1 MKMSRISLVTAITLL
16 VLNAATATP
25 AAAQGAKPIT
35 FGKTKTYTHESGIFS
50 IDYPSAWKIE
60 DRSAESKGDT
70 IVQFTDK
77 TGYAVLRVDI
87 GETSEEWTS
96 TELAAQ
102 VTKLIKE
109 RYKSFKKYSAGAAK
123 KINDTKAALYFK
135 FTYENTPMTGD
146 AIIEW
151 HGKHISVIALVIP
164 TDQYKKNKTAAY
176 ASIDSFKLRQ
186 SGSETISD
194 LVEYEH
200 PDGVFTIS
208 YPEGWEIDDRS
219 TKGEAV
225 VVFENPEGVSFLM
238 IEAYQRDGDD
248 MTESELVEKLDSV
261 VDSSIGENVEDYD
274 PKDAEGINDD
284 AASKV
289 FTFTIK
295 DADENDVQVIG
306 IMLLQEHG
314 ALLSYTRIILPVD
327 AFDASSDSLKEIIDS
342 LQVDEEAEF

>member
-35 FGKTKTYTHESGIFS
+35 FGKTKAYTHETGIFS
-50 IDYPSAWKIE
+50 IDYPSTWKIE

-135 FTYENTPMTGD
+135 FT
-146 AIIEW
+146 
-151 HGKHISVIALVIP
+151 
-164 TDQYKKNKTAAY
+164 
-176 ASIDSFKLRQ
+176 
-186 SGSETISD
+186 
-194 LVEYEH
+194 
-200 PDGVFTIS
+200 
-208 YPEGWEIDDRS
+208 
-219 TKGEAV
+219 
-225 VVFENPEGVSFLM
+225 
-238 IEAYQRDGDD
+238 
-248 MTESELVEKLDSV
+248 
-261 VDSSIGENVEDYD
+261 
-274 PKDAEGINDD
+274 
-284 AASKV
+284 
-289 FTFTIK
+289 
-295 DADENDVQVIG
+295 
-306 IMLLQEHG
+306 
-314 ALLSYTRIILPVD
+314 
-327 AFDASSDSLKEIIDS
+327 
-342 LQVDEEAEF
+342 